1 MKQLI
6 IVESPHKAKTIQKY
20 LGNDAAV
27 LASKGHVCDLPTRS
41 LGIDV
46 DNGFKPQYIVTPD
59 KEATIKQLS
68 QAVKKYDKVY
78 LATDPDREGEAI
90 SWHLKNTLG
99 VQGDKVRIE
108 FNEISPKA
116 VRAAMENPREINMDL
131 VNSQHV
137 CLTALWVT
145 KFRRYFQESSNPVFR
160 QDACNPPHSK

>member
-68 QAVKKYDKVY
+68 QAVKSTTKSTSQPTPIAKARLYRGTLKTRSASR
-78 LATDPDREGEAI
+78 AT
-90 SWHLKNTLG
+90 KC
-99 VQGDKVRIE
+99 V
-108 FNEISPKA
+108 
-116 VRAAMENPREINMDL
+116 
-131 VNSQHV
+131 
-137 CLTALWVT
+137 
-145 KFRRYFQESSNPVFR
+145 SSSTRFR
-160 QDACNPPHSK
+160 QKPFVPLWKIRAR